1 MTLASKPQ
9 PAPTRD
15 ERSSAAVLPDVLA
28 ALHPESKVR
37 DDLKARAA
45 EGENKYGT
53 PLFTHNGRDA
63 LVDAYQEIL
72 DAMQYLKQA
81 HLEMGGDGPITR
93 TVLASRIECQF
104 EAAATLARQLRTI
117 IDDRS

>member
-1 MTLASKPQ
+1 MSFASEPQ

-15 ERSSAAVLPDVLA
+15 ERSSAAVLPEVLA
-28 ALHPESKVR
+28 AIHPESKVR

-45 EGENKYGT
+45 EGERTYGT

-63 LVDAYQEIL
+63 LADAYQEIL

-81 HLEMGGDGPITR
+81 QMEAASGGTLDSVITANREEHLFD
-93 TVLASRIECQF
+93 
-104 EAAATLARQLRTI
+104 AAATLARQILAL
-117 IDDRS
+117 IDSRR